1 MTEGMGGGDLVLA
14 TLRYA
19 PLLFAV
25 AGVLVVIWLLRTR
38 LPYELQPDVLAAVSE
53 TKALPASGIRQRP
66 PLSYQDID
74 IGTLVVVL
82 EDLRNAGVVVRWYE
96 VVDVPGPSNT
106 VRRER
111 QAVYRR
117 VSGAVAHA

>member
-1 MTEGMGGGDLVLA
+1 MTEGMGGDLVLA
-14 TLRYA
+14 ILRYF

-25 AGVLVVIWLLRTR
+25 AGVLVVIWLLRVR

-53 TKALPASGIRQRP
+53 TKALPAARIRQRP
-66 PLSYQDID
+66 PLNHQDID

-82 EDLRNAGVVVRWYE
+82 EDLRSAGVLVRWYE

-106 VRRER
+106 VRQER

-117 VSGAVAHA
+117 ISGTVARV

>member
-1 MTEGMGGGDLVLA
+1 MGGDLVLGVI
-14 TLRYA
+14 RYA

-25 AGVLVVIWLLRTR
+25 AGVLVVVWLLRVR

-53 TKALPASGIRQRP
+53 TTALPASGIRQRP
-66 PLSYQDID
+66 PLSHQDID
-74 IGTLVVVL
+74 IRTLVVVL